1 MRSSTAVESTSSQD
15 SDFVDDDDEDSK
27 IATLFA
33 SGFDGEDIEVALRE
47 SNNDITKA
55 CALLSSSAQAS
66 EEVADGGTIVKDD
79 SDAGPSSDIF
89 PTPSFKCVRRV
100 ANTEDCTIF
109 ANSSAV
115 MRCVEA
121 AKSLLATG
129 VSDPVCTEFVDVY
142 LPKCILLH
150 VSPPEPM
157 HFNDTN
163 LGLSVNFCR
172 EVVPLIAKRL
182 SSLPVPCSLCHI
194 MKELFNPCNRML
206 LAYRR
211 LSPPELQNRS
221 FDSEKSY
228 CDHRKTTSGKEHTH
242 RLLQELIDLFISSSG
257 LFFINNIIKENQSTL
272 LPKDVAALV
281 DGIETFRDFVD
292 GTKLHLVLHSIANG
306 SLRIVDEIPDKL
318 VRDALCRAH
327 VIDTIDK
334 CSKWIEFLEEDP
346 GVCNRCRLKFFLRCI
361 TCNQLDAKVF
371 AFHELGKFIAKLNIN
386 PNILEVD
393 LLNTWL
399 RDNNILKHALQGNMD
414 QPTYLEKI
422 QPVISYM
429 TSEMSANDLANIW
442 SLRNGRMGVSADNFS
457 TILVLIG
464 RMCNIEQLGWLEQMF
479 IKCFHA
485 NETRMY
491 DRVFLCCKDIAIQSE
506 IPSMSGK
513 MLAIMWNLIE
523 IVRGKSFA
531 TTNAIKWFTEV
542 ILDKKDLTYKDMYIK
557 KSLECLSADSQ
568 CMIDI
573 SSLVLLRE
581 LLEMTSNMIT
591 RARNGRTSSRGFRA
605 RDHWGDLSRLEANL
619 DEVKGY
625 LRDMNLAKILYEK
638 LSTCKEMATKNP
650 QRSSSLTA
658 VELSEGCNYSFIVKN
673 LLAVLK
679 WLITN
684 QVVIFSND
692 TANALWNTLT
702 SGGSSSEASLLFDW
716 LSEFSVSSMMSSTLT
731 TFLYNFCNLPAAS
744 ITLDALKCLCHLLH
758 SCEYHQLRGQ
768 VGRRCMDYM
777 WEVLE
782 VSENNEVA
790 DEIMQRLIEFGSY
803 EKDRLQYAI
812 FLNVCNERLRAS
824 IMEHFRRNSQLRN
837 PTANLSTSF
846 LRCGIKS
853 GDPQRE
859 KSDDNGDN
867 EEDMQEAENSQDSVP
882 CDEPSSSST
891 PPIGELSSQHI
902 LRRIH
907 RLLQLIAIFVESED
921 NLFFMSRQYPPHGTL
936 VPGRPLRISCRME
949 DDPITES
956 TLVLRTNSHESIGQF
971 RSRLSNRLHFK
982 SVGSY
987 KIYVQR
993 DDKPVEIQCIHE
1005 WKTLEQVGLATD
1017 RDGICES
1024 EEIEV
1029 VVRSSRQ
1036 SLSSVTHDSDKGLPE
1051 KQLPGV
1057 MVHDCN
1063 GMFLM
1068 LHTLLQITDTK
1079 VQQSCRRILSLIPV
1093 DPAVLAALNI
1103 EDPSKRGHEKL
1114 NETVLINDFLTTDS
1128 PYMLLYTL
1136 EVMAGLLVPT
1146 CATRNSVAISNRLAR
1161 AILHSKV
1168 YHHLLKLLAAPH
1180 MIAPLIQPTDRTR
1193 IFELL
1198 TLIFGVLLL
1207 GQSVL
1212 SSAITND
1219 GQCLS
1224 DLQKCK
1230 NSDRRK
1236 DPLYEDLSTLTIE
1249 SSSLIANLTAEEFNT
1264 LITTIRDA
1272 IWLCAAGWVV
1282 YSIRLPI
1289 YDNYFGTLSRYGNND
1304 AVREAQSKSAEWI
1317 ERTELKVP
1325 DAPSASLSIRS
1336 DHAEGLNAR
1345 DDALT
1350 NDLLVLMT
1358 RCMKTRL
1365 ISSGSTLNPTELI
1378 SREENSIDE
1387 LGLYERQRLLE
1398 LCTTGPWR
1406 EFWVDILVYSK
1417 TGGVRLHAKDALIS
1431 VTRCIPCEKLICT
1444 ILRMLL
1450 ETVEDISSLDVKPN
1464 DSTGRLVSNALEL
1477 HLCVASVLDVT
1488 RSISDDVFEI
1498 WRLIGRDPV
1507 KVASQIFDLICALGA
1522 NSNYGY
1528 INADFLCGKLCVL
1541 KSILGYTDEKNRE
1554 ELGRKYMNSVL
1565 SRCIFS
1571 PVDREWAGPWESK
1584 NAMLALEILADLSE
1598 GVPQN
1603 SVCLTQFLKNYFGES
1618 RDLEWEFRP
1627 LRESRVLNH
1636 VGLQNAGGTCYMN
1649 SVLQQIFAIPGLAD
1663 QLFSFDF
1670 EDGGND
1676 ENSQLLVALQSVFTR
1691 LAKAQARLYVPREMW
1706 DTFRFYGADKLD
1718 TRQQHD
1724 AVDFFTELIDRV
1736 DSALEA
1742 QKKPL
1747 LFRPRLGGKFNYEY
1761 ICYGCFH
1768 RHDGADEEFLAINLE
1783 LQGTSLE
1790 DCLEHYVR
1798 DEILEGDNAY
1808 VCSVCKEKRST
1819 LRRGSFCEL
1828 PNTLAIQL
1836 KRFSYDISG
1845 RVDKKNDF
1853 CSFPMLLDMAPYCT
1867 EARAVT
1873 DRELK
1878 SLFNDVYNTESEGS
1892 LKSNVDNRLYSSEQR
1907 DSPTSPSR
1915 WGRKRRKTSSPS
1927 SLSSSDYCEY
1937 ELVGVLVHSGGA
1949 RAGHYVSYVKERR
1962 PEMVGT
1968 PTYGKWIE
1976 LNDADVRIFPATAE
1990 AIESEWFGG
1999 SFTASTSALF
2009 SSRIDLPKERLRSYS
2024 AYVLLYERKEPF
2036 CSVSISNRTSASS
2049 IPSSLLKAVENE
2061 NKIFFQERDLFS
2073 SEYAYAVSKAV
2084 SHFVTYLESDKRD
2097 TNEEDESMAVQ
2108 VFNMFFD
2115 YCCNSYWR
2123 LSYESRQSQVF
2134 DMSVSALRALV
2145 RLSQA
2150 VRQQFFE
2157 LIVECNYK
2165 VFYSMLTSPDD
2176 VCSAWWRL
2184 LGDALCCWLEDSD
2197 ADRISKSASKLPSE
2211 IIARTIAQISYFRM
2225 VDTSHEW
2232 CFFGAL
2238 KCMSRLVFDSPSG
2251 AFCLISD
2258 GALQVVSD
2266 LISTDWA
2273 ANVPLHSNFDVRSA
2287 RHLTLRLFVALL
2299 KCTLKEPQAE
2309 KYLPPKIY
2317 SHSLVLQCLW
2327 MYTEYPN
2334 DRKLCELLEETLY
2347 LLEQTQTTFL
2357 EDAVKLVLN
2366 EIWVGIYKDSWPGI
2380 MKLFVA
2386 VCRKLDDSGVG
2397 GAFRYL
2403 AMLLDGCSGNN
2414 YLNEKNIPEGLI
2426 SQAEELILRFQF
2438 NKARVYVKCFNEW
2451 QREGEKDSRI
2461 AEVFSDNDR
2470 KERIACCSL
2479 RLVGKESTADP
2490 LGKSDRV
2497 TPCMSEKEFEDIY
2510 ARVRITSMEYNG
2522 PENESGPEVDDD
2534 EIEVFSEGLRRNVF
2548 FNPDRSRD

>member
-55 CALLSSSAQAS
+55 CELLSSSAQAS
-66 EEVADGGTIVKDD
+66 EEVSEGGTIVKDD

-172 EVVPLIAKRL
+172 EVVPLIAKR
-182 SSLPVPCSLCHI
+182 
-194 MKELFNPCNRML
+194 
-206 LAYRR
+206 
-211 LSPPELQNRS
+211 NRS

-557 KSLECLSADSQ
+557 KSLECLSADSFIVQ
-568 CMIDI
+568 
-573 SSLVLLRE
+573 
-581 LLEMTSNMIT
+581 
-591 RARNGRTSSRGFRA
+591 
-605 RDHWGDLSRLEANL
+605 DLSRLEANL

-803 EKDRLQYAI
+803 EKDRL
-812 FLNVCNERLRAS
+812 
-824 IMEHFRRNSQLRN
+824 H
-837 PTANLSTSF
+837 
-846 LRCGIKS
+846 CGIKS

-971 RSRLSNRLHFK
+971 RSRLSNRLHF
-982 SVGSY
+982 
-987 KIYVQR
+987 
-993 DDKPVEIQCIHE
+993 
-1005 WKTLEQVGLATD
+1005 
-1017 RDGICES
+1017 
-1024 EEIEV
+1024 
-1029 VVRSSRQ
+1029 
-1036 SLSSVTHDSDKGLPE
+1036 
-1051 KQLPGV
+1051 
-1057 MVHDCN
+1057 
-1063 GMFLM
+1063 MFLM

-1161 AILHSKV
+1161 AILHSNV

-1272 IWLCAAGWVV
+1272 IWLCAAGWMV

-1289 YDNYFGTLSRYGNND
+1289 YDNYFGTLPRYGNND

-1336 DHAEGLNAR
+1336 DHAE
-1345 DDALT
+1345 DD
-1350 NDLLVLMT
+1350 
-1358 RCMKTRL
+1358 
-1365 ISSGSTLNPTELI
+1365 
-1378 SREENSIDE
+1378 SI
-1387 LGLYERQRLLE
+1387 
-1398 LCTTGPWR
+1398 
-1406 EFWVDILVYSK
+1406 
-1417 TGGVRLHAKDALIS
+1417 
-1431 VTRCIPCEKLICT
+1431 
-1444 ILRMLL
+1444 
-1450 ETVEDISSLDVKPN
+1450 
-1464 DSTGRLVSNALEL
+1464 GRLVSNALEL

-1522 NSNYGY
+1522 NSNYGC

-1554 ELGRKYMNSVL
+1554 ELGREYMNSVL

-1649 SVLQQIFAIPGLAD
+1649 SVLQQIFAIPGLAE

-1878 SLFNDVYNTESEGS
+1878 SLFNDV
-1892 LKSNVDNRLYSSEQR
+1892 
-1907 DSPTSPSR
+1907 
-1915 WGRKRRKTSSPS
+1915 
-1927 SLSSSDYCEY
+1927 
-1937 ELVGVLVHSGGA
+1937 
-1949 RAGHYVSYVKERR
+1949 
-1962 PEMVGT
+1962 
-1968 PTYGKWIE
+1968 
-1976 LNDADVRIFPATAE
+1976 
-1990 AIESEWFGG
+1990 
-1999 SFTASTSALF
+1999 
-2009 SSRIDLPKERLRSYS
+2009 
-2024 AYVLLYERKEPF
+2024 
-2036 CSVSISNRTSASS
+2036 
-2049 IPSSLLKAVENE
+2049 
-2061 NKIFFQERDLFS
+2061 
-2073 SEYAYAVSKAV
+2073 
-2084 SHFVTYLESDKRD
+2084 
-2097 TNEEDESMAVQ
+2097 
-2108 VFNMFFD
+2108 
-2115 YCCNSYWR
+2115 
-2123 LSYESRQSQVF
+2123 
-2134 DMSVSALRALV
+2134 
-2145 RLSQA
+2145 
-2150 VRQQFFE
+2150 
-2157 LIVECNYK
+2157 
-2165 VFYSMLTSPDD
+2165 
-2176 VCSAWWRL
+2176 
-2184 LGDALCCWLEDSD
+2184 
-2197 ADRISKSASKLPSE
+2197 
-2211 IIARTIAQISYFRM
+2211 IIII
-2225 VDTSHEW
+2225 H
-2232 CFFGAL
+2232 
-2238 KCMSRLVFDSPSG
+2238 
-2251 AFCLISD
+2251 I
-2258 GALQVVSD
+2258 
-2266 LISTDWA
+2266 
-2273 ANVPLHSNFDVRSA
+2273 
-2287 RHLTLRLFVALL
+2287 
-2299 KCTLKEPQAE
+2299 
-2309 KYLPPKIY
+2309 
-2317 SHSLVLQCLW
+2317 
-2327 MYTEYPN
+2327 
-2334 DRKLCELLEETLY
+2334 
-2347 LLEQTQTTFL
+2347 TQ
-2357 EDAVKLVLN
+2357 
-2366 EIWVGIYKDSWPGI
+2366 
-2380 MKLFVA
+2380 
-2386 VCRKLDDSGVG
+2386 
-2397 GAFRYL
+2397 
-2403 AMLLDGCSGNN
+2403 
-2414 YLNEKNIPEGLI
+2414 
-2426 SQAEELILRFQF
+2426 ILRHMWC
-2438 NKARVYVKCFNEW
+2438 R
-2451 QREGEKDSRI
+2451 G
-2461 AEVFSDNDR
+2461 
-2470 KERIACCSL
+2470 
-2479 RLVGKESTADP
+2479 
-2490 LGKSDRV
+2490 
-2497 TPCMSEKEFEDIY
+2497 
-2510 ARVRITSMEYNG
+2510 
-2522 PENESGPEVDDD
+2522 
-2534 EIEVFSEGLRRNVF
+2534 
-2548 FNPDRSRD
+2548 